1 MVAGV
6 AEAAGEEAG
15 IRAGRLRD
23 QSSGSGRLSFFL
35 AFPAQIG
42 NERCKLCC
50 FILFILFCEIGCD
63 CVICLDLLV

>member
-1 MVAGV
+1 MVAGL

-23 QSSGSGRLSFFL
+23 QSSGSRRLSFFL
-35 AFPAQIG
+35 SFPAQIG

-50 FILFILFCEIGCD
+50 FIFFNIFV
-63 CVICLDLLV
+63 CVLVRPRLDVIA